1 MQQTFKSLIML
12 LFARLFGMTYLAS
25 NRERLR
31 NHVQGTEVCNF
42 QSPCRRP
49 KTVPPC
55 LKNVDTLGK
64 HVTEKIP
71 APLQRGLNNMSPP
84 DMPSKIEVHDTPVSR

>member
-42 QSPCRRP
+42 QSPLPEAKNCTSLSKKCGHFR
-49 KTVPPC
+49 KTRH
-55 LKNVDTLGK
+55 K
-64 HVTEKIP
+64 KIP